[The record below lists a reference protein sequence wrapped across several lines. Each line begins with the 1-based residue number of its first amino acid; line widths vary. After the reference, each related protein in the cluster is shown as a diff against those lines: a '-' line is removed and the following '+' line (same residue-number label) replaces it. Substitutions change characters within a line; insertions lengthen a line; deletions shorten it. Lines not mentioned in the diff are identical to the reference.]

1 MKRKIIVT
9 TGVWLMTLGAIIV
22 LILGNQQEYE
32 MDYRISVNRIQAQLS
47 TDLEQNK
54 AIIKNLLDEELSVIE
69 NIDIIDVNLDLEE
82 QTKTFFQVDNAYED
96 FAVFIPIENTSFIIR
111 FDLKHKIDNT
121 RNQVILLSAI
131 VTSAYIFVM
140 VNIFLINRDIII
152 PMKRLSKITKQ
163 MATGYIGEINLQYKN
178 GYVKDFIWSLDMLR
192 EQLNY
197 EKDKN
202 AELEKHRKTLVA
214 GLSHDIK
221 TPLSSVKNYTIALK
235 EGVYESYDDKDH
247 ALNVILEK
255 TDIID
260 RLTKDLLESSSQ
272 AISDIVVNTKEEYLL
287 NVHQQLNRILHQK
300 IDLLHIK
307 YEEPMIGENILL
319 VVDMGR
325 LSEVFDNV
333 IENALKYGDMQ
344 SLSVSYDIEEHYKLI
359 TISNTGSSIP
369 ETEIKHIF
377 TSYYRG
383 SNVSDKPGYGLGL
396 YISKQIMKKM
406 NGDIFA
412 KNTDEGV
419 SIVIVI
425 KQAG

>member
-9 TGVWLMTLGAIIV
+9 TGVWLMTLAAILLFIF
-22 LILGNQQEYE
+22 GNQQEPEKAYK
-32 MDYRISVNRIQAQLS
+32 ISVNRIQARLS
-47 TDLEQNK
+47 TDLKQNK
-54 AIIKNLLDEELSVIE
+54 AIIKNLSDEELSVIE
-69 NIDIIDVNLDLEE
+69 TIDIIDVNLDLDY
-82 QTKTFFQVDNAYED
+82 QIKTFFRVDNAYKD
-96 FAVFIPIENTSFIIR
+96 FVVFMPIENTSFIVR
-111 FDLKHKIDNT
+111 FDLKPEIDNT

-131 VTSAYIFVM
+131 VTLAYIFVM
-140 VNIFLINRDIII
+140 VNIFLIDRNIIK
-152 PMKRLSKITKQ
+152 PMERLSKITKQ
-163 MATGYIGEINLQYKN
+163 MATGYIGEIYLQYKN
-178 GYVKDFIWSLDMLR
+178 VYVKDFIWSLDMLR

-202 AELEKHRKTLVA
+202 AELEKQRKTLVA

-235 EGVYESYDDKDH
+235 EGVYERYDDKNH

-255 TDIID
+255 TNVIE
-260 RLTKDLLESSSQ
+260 RLTKDLLESSLQ
-272 AISDIVVNTKEEYLL
+272 AIGEIVVQTKETYLS
-287 NVHQQLNRILHQK
+287 NVHQQLNRIIHQK

-307 YEEPMIGENILL
+307 YEEPKIGENLLL
-319 VVDMGR
+319 VVDLDR

-333 IENALKYGDMQ
+333 IENALKYGDRK
-344 SLSVSYDIEEHYKLI
+344 SLSVSYDTEENYDLI

-419 SIVIVI
+419 SLVIVI